1 MPRSSI
7 FQPNTV
13 EVTLYTDGVSGIKH
27 PLVVNGEDVLGNTSP
42 LDFIAK
48 LQKTLNLLKPDLRF
62 DAAYPDWVISD
73 EDPMEVE
80 NGIIWSINK
89 MLPAILGG
97 KTLQNPES
105 GTREL
110 KPRLREDL
118 TLKDGTALRLYGQRF
133 TVFFQF
139 DIFAKSPDEAEEL
152 SDWFMFGFM
161 QHFGGLFGSHNT
173 VFRQRTKDK
182 EVSELNQQFQV
193 RSLEYTV
200 DLEQHTAIP
209 ANLIEAVLFK
219 VSTNKNK

>member
-13 EVTLYTDGVSGIKH
+13 EVTLYTDGVSGVKH

-118 TLKDGTALRLYGQRF
+118 TLEDGTALRLYGQRF

-200 DLEQHTAIP
+200 DLEQPTAIP

>member
-42 LDFIAK
+42 LDFISK

-62 DAAYPDWVISD
+62 DAAYTDWVISD

-110 KPRLREDL
+110 KPRLREDI
-118 TLKDGTALRLYGQRF
+118 TLEDGTALRLYGQRF

>member
-42 LDFIAK
+42 LDFISK

-110 KPRLREDL
+110 KPRLREDI
-118 TLKDGTALRLYGQRF
+118 TLEDGTALRLYGQRF

-173 VFRQRTKDK
+173 VFRQPTKDK

>member
-13 EVTLYTDGVSGIKH
+13 EVTLYTDGVSGVKH

-118 TLKDGTALRLYGQRF
+118 TLEDGTALRLYGQRF

>member
-13 EVTLYTDGVSGIKH
+13 EVTLYTDGVSGVKH

>member
-13 EVTLYTDGVSGIKH
+13 EVTLYTDGVSGVKH

-42 LDFIAK
+42 LDFISK

-110 KPRLREDL
+110 KPRLREDI
-118 TLKDGTALRLYGQRF
+118 TLEDGTALRLYGQRF

>member
-42 LDFIAK
+42 LDFISK

-110 KPRLREDL
+110 KPRLREDI
-118 TLKDGTALRLYGQRF
+118 TLEDGTALRLYGQRF